1 MPLELHKINKQKVGS
16 FYFKELNGQYLLT
29 NDIGEHCFLDPLNL
43 DAFLAGKIEQT
54 CPDKYSELQ
63 TKGFIRDRLDFD
75 GLARRYAQE
84 NTFLGQGPSLHIV
97 VVTLRCDHRCIYC
110 QAGSQSLAAR
120 DLDMDIA
127 TAQKVVDRI
136 FESPNKNI
144 TIEFQGGEP
153 LVNWKTVKFIVEY
166 AYKKNKDAKKDL
178 MIAVVSNFTF
188 INKQIIKFLIK
199 NNIHIC
205 TSLDGPQVLHNKYR
219 IHSGKKNSYKNTV
232 IWLKRLRKEY
242 EQASVSFKPSA
253 LVTITQDSL
262 LYPKEI
268 VDEYVNLDLEG
279 IHLRPLSPFGAPL
292 RIWKKISFTAGDFVA
307 FYKHSLDYIIELN
320 LKGRNF
326 HERFATIFLTK
337 ILTERDPDYLDIR
350 SPCGAGIGQLA
361 YNFNG
366 DVYTCDEG
374 RMLSRWQDESFRLGN
389 VSDNSYEDIIN
400 NQIVKTM
407 CISSCLDSLPECSE
421 CVYKPYCG
429 VCPLYNYTVNGNIF
443 NKAIFL
449 CRINKGIL
457 DYLFKKLQNEK
468 DRDIFY
474 RWVGS

>member
-1 MPLELHKINKQKVGS
+1 M
-16 FYFKELNGQYLLT
+16 
-29 NDIGEHCFLDPLNL
+29 
-43 DAFLAGKIEQT
+43 
-54 CPDKYSELQ
+54 
-63 TKGFIRDRLDFD
+63 
-75 GLARRYAQE
+75 
-84 NTFLGQGPSLHIV
+84 
-97 VVTLRCDHRCIYC
+97 
-110 QAGSQSLAAR
+110 
-120 DLDMDIA
+120 
-127 TAQKVVDRI
+127 
-136 FESPNKNI
+136 
-144 TIEFQGGEP
+144 
-153 LVNWKTVKFIVEY
+153 
-166 AYKKNKDAKKDL
+166 
-178 MIAVVSNFTF
+178 
-188 INKQIIKFLIK
+188 
-199 NNIHIC
+199 
-205 TSLDGPQVLHNKYR
+205 
-219 IHSGKKNSYKNTV
+219 
-232 IWLKRLRKEY
+232 
-242 EQASVSFKPSA
+242 
-253 LVTITQDSL
+253 
-262 LYPKEI
+262 
-268 VDEYVNLDLEG
+268 
-279 IHLRPLSPFGAPL
+279 
-292 RIWKKISFTAGDFVA
+292 
-307 FYKHSLDYIIELN
+307 DYIIELN